1 MNWLRHKKSLVD
13 LSKGEAAQAAKEAQ
27 HRLTESRA
35 RWPEV
40 QALVDR
46 LIDIREKNHLAEA
59 IREAIVG
66 GDK

>member
-1 MNWLRHKKSLVD
+1 MNWLRRKKVVVD
-13 LSKGEAAQAAKEAQ
+13 LSKGEAALAAKEAQ

-40 QALVDR
+40 QALTAR
-46 LIDIREKNHLAEA
+46 LVYIRERNHLAEA

-66 GDK
+66 GEE